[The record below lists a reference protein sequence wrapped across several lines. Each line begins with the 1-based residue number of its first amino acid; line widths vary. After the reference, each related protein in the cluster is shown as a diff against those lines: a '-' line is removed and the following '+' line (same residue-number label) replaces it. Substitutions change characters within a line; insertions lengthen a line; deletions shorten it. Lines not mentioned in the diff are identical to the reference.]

1 MSLGMSAQ
9 VLAQR
14 NEREE
19 ALRRLLAGAGIL
31 QQMGDPTWQQML
43 ADVADWRK
51 EWGVDIFDPFYR
63 AAAGEADLPAWLT
76 AS

>member
-1 MSLGMSAQ
+1 
-9 VLAQR
+9 
-14 NEREE
+14 
-19 ALRRLLAGAGIL
+19 
-31 QQMGDPTWQQML
+31 ML